1 VLPREEEIIARKGR
15 DKITDL
21 SAGLEVADAMKHTGK
36 WYVVKMWEF
45 FSEVYKVLRKDGV
58 LIVWFTHSDPAA
70 WEAIVSSLYA
80 AGFTLSKA
88 WSVWTEMQTRRVALL
103 TSAFFTSLTLVLRR
117 GDIAERVITGAKT
130 VEEIMHSEDAK
141 EVIKRGVQEALISA
155 RMSGASGPELF
166 VMGLAGGIAGATRI
180 WNPSIDEVREG
191 FSKQKSLGEY
201 MEDEVLRR
209 RIKLKSAVEFF
220 DKVLYPAAIYLSLE
234 TLLEDYMGEVVKLD
248 ERMKRDI
255 LTVDNYTK
263 AYLLMWTATR
273 YTGERELA
281 YDFVEKVC
289 KTLNTERQNLTYFGL
304 IRQEE
309 SSRYKVLFGSE
320 VYEAV
325 GGRLERLTKTVAG
338 HAIHVLR
345 LIGEKPKDD
354 VTKAAKAVFSTIPTS
369 RNVATTALFL
379 LRTATEEELKL
390 VNLSG
395 ISREFAESVLMK
407 LYQGV

>member
-1 VLPREEEIIARKGR
+1 
-15 DKITDL
+15 
-21 SAGLEVADAMKHTGK
+21 
-36 WYVVKMWEF
+36 
-45 FSEVYKVLRKDGV
+45 
-58 LIVWFTHSDPAA
+58 
-70 WEAIVSSLYA
+70 
-80 AGFTLSKA
+80 
-88 WSVWTEMQTRRVALL
+88 
-103 TSAFFTSLTLVLRR
+103 
-117 GDIAERVITGAKT
+117 
-130 VEEIMHSEDAK
+130 
-141 EVIKRGVQEALISA
+141 
-155 RMSGASGPELF
+155 MSGASGPELF
-166 VMGLAGGIAGATRI
+166 VMSLAGGIAGATRI

-191 FSKQKSLGEY
+191 SSKQKSLGEY
-201 MEDEVLRR
+201 VKDEVLRR
-209 RIKLKSAVEFF
+209 RIKLKSAIEFF

-234 TLLEDYMGEVVKLD
+234 NLLEDYMGEVVKLD

-320 VYEAV
+320 VYETV

-354 VTKAAKAVFSTIPTS
+354 VTKAARAVFSTVPTS

-379 LRTATEEELKL
+379 LRTATEEELRL
-390 VNLSG
+390 VNLSE
-395 ISREFAESVLMK
+395 ISREFAESVLKK